1 TTREFWNTARS
12 HGACLDFSVLANLA
26 VAINSISFGDKIL
39 MSNFYQY
46 QIIAKTGDE
55 GIEDLGNRTSINDE
69 GVVAFTGDL
78 DDSVFGGNA
87 VFVGDGSSLTDIAP
101 ASVLSSRRFGTAIQ
115 INNAGQVVAAWTQS
129 NGISAIRL
137 FESNSINTF
146 ETIAT
151 GGGSQS
157 GFNYP
162 FDYFSILPLTSV
174 NNSGESVFPVFDEE
188 FSFDP
193 IVGAS
198 FGLGDDLLVTAPKPP
213 TDDFNT
219 LSLPVNPV
227 TLRPMIADNG
237 NVIVKLG
244 NEDNSPIIL
253 YDNDFNDAEGIA
265 GSSQY
270 SEIGR
275 SPGISD
281 DGQIVVFAGDRG
293 NGSGIFASIDTGSRR
308 ELITIAG
315 ENSSRNPL
323 QLGYGDLNTQTR
335 DIPVIQFE
343 SFDINSRIGVSHV
356 ESGRTG
362 ILDDTFVVSFIG
374 TPNQA
379 SRNNP
384 ITAKSLLFSDQKALW
399 TVKVTVDSKLDGS
412 EGFDFNQTSAIP
424 VVQVDDVI
432 NGATVND
439 ISVYDPI
446 ANVGITNSSPDSHQ
460 IAFFANTDDGEMI
473 IKAEHLDT
481 DGDGLLDHWEEKG
494 IDIDRDG
501 IIDLDLKAMGAD
513 KNKKDLFLEIDWLA
527 PDAATSRDFSPQ
539 AQALDFVVDVFKDQ
553 DITVH
558 IDAGTGLSRN
568 MGSGSLE
575 GGDLI
580 REAGTRNH
588 IDLVYFDENFPASG
602 AEDKNGDGFAVS
614 RSFENI
620 KDNFFGTTTKRA
632 RELAFRYA
640 VFADY
645 SDLNGSSG
653 IAELQEIDPDSGDFR
668 SIPGNDLIVSL
679 QGLRN
684 VTDFIGSFPES
695 IAIPAGF
702 LQGQTLIHELGHT
715 LGLRHGGKDNKT
727 TPPIFLEGDTTIAA
741 EKSSYKS
748 VMNYLYQLY
757 PDTFT
762 TTPTLIR
769 DYSDGSPFDDWRNI
783 KLGFADY
790 FTTLGNSYGIFSLA
804 GTTANSTEEELTI
817 DDIEQIFGPDALDN
831 QVPVITTISAPA
843 NIRIGNFIDIDVTAT
858 DNIDIQSVGI
868 SFDINGDGDVDDSG
882 ETVTA
887 TQVSADQYQAT
898 FTNITGTAGSRTA
911 TITATDLANF
921 TTIGT
926 ATVNVNSESINTS
939 PQAVNDLATTNEDT
953 AVEIDVLAN
962 DTDADG
968 NPLTPSI
975 AETPSNGSATIND
988 NGTPTDPTDDTITYT
1003 PNVNFNGNDSFTYT
1017 VSDGTDTTNATVDIT
1032 VNPVNDL
1039 PVATDDT
1046 AETNQDQPLTI
1057 LSSQLLENDSDVDGD
1072 SLTITEVDNSTN
1084 GSVELDTDGNVL
1096 FTPEPN
1102 FSGLASFE
1110 YTVSDGTDTTN
1121 ATVDITVNPSN
1132 DDNIINGT
1140 AGRDSLL
1147 GTDGNDIITGFQGAD
1162 RITTGGGQDQIVYTS
1177 IVDAGD
1183 AIADFDALNDVL
1195 DLKGVLQSV
1204 GFNGSNAIDDG
1215 YVQLVSYGTRGTS
1228 LQIDADGID
1237 GSAAFRPYLF
1247 LQDVSVAELN
1257 ENPDSLI
1264 FG

>member
-1 TTREFWNTARS
+1 
-12 HGACLDFSVLANLA
+12 
-26 VAINSISFGDKIL
+26 

-55 GIEDLGNRTSINDE
+55 DIQDLGNRTSINDE

-281 DGQIVVFAGDRG
+281 DGQIAVFYGQNSSG
-293 NGSGIFASIDTGSRR
+293 PGIFASIDEGTSR
-308 ELITIAG
+308 ELVKIAG
-315 ENSSRNPL
+315 LDDGFSSFEKDTRVAVNSTHRGEEFEDS
-323 QLGYGDLNTQTR
+323 NTNGIW
-335 DIPVIQFE
+335 DSGE
-343 SFDINSRIGVSHV
+343 SFTDANNNGKFDPSQRAVTV
-356 ESGRTG
+356 VYMANDESG
-362 ILDDTFVVSFIG
+362 
-374 TPNQA
+374 N
-379 SRNNP
+379 
-384 ITAKSLLFSDQKALW
+384 
-399 TVKVTVDSKLDGS
+399 
-412 EGFDFNQTSAIP
+412 
-424 VVQVDDVI
+424 
-432 NGATVND
+432 
-439 ISVYDPI
+439 
-446 ANVGITNSSPDSHQ
+446 
-460 IAFFANTDDGEMI
+460 
-473 IKAEHLDT
+473 
-481 DGDGLLDHWEEKG
+481 KG
-494 IDIDRDG
+494 IYSNR
-501 IIDLDLKAMGAD
+501 L
-513 KNKKDLFLEIDWLA
+513 
-527 PDAATSRDFSPQ
+527 
-539 AQALDFVVDVFKDQ
+539 
-553 DITVH
+553 
-558 IDAGTGLSRN
+558 
-568 MGSGSLE
+568 
-575 GGDLI
+575 
-580 REAGTRNH
+580 
-588 IDLVYFDENFPASG
+588 
-602 AEDKNGDGFAVS
+602 
-614 RSFENI
+614 
-620 KDNFFGTTTKRA
+620 NFFGDGTGNFNVESPTNTLSFSRPTLVAEVGQNISGLGSVIDLNIYDPVNNRDRGDVAFWVDTTGGEAIIRA
-632 RELAFRYA
+632 RPQEVIYLDFNPVGNFSAGLDAGADNIFTDLGVPLTWSGNISTVFSLLASDRTDLDVNTIQTQIANQVQEAFDNVDINVNVLSGNSTPTDGQFTRVYIGDSPYGATSPGNTLNGIATSVDLFNQDLFTGNKNLSLTKNDAALVFVDNIFRPSGN
-640 VFADY
+640 F
-645 SDLNGSSG
+645 SDLSG
-653 IAELQEIDPDSGDFR
+653 NP
-668 SIPGNDLIVSL
+668 V
-679 QGLRN
+679 GLN
-684 VTDFIGSFPES
+684 VTGSGT
-695 IAIPAGF
+695 ITTQQVVNAISNVV
-702 LQGQTLIHELGHT
+702 IHELGHT
-715 LGLRHGGKDNKT
+715 LGLFHLDDGLSTLLMNQFTNSNELRSIQNFGTTSNALAELPGVTQNDQERLAFTVGSDNDSIT
-727 TPPIFLEGDTTIAA
+727 RNPPN
-741 EKSSYKS
+741 S
-748 VMNYLYQLY
+748 VILNASQ
-757 PDTFT
+757 
-762 TTPTLIR
+762 
-769 DYSDGSPFDDWRNI
+769 RN
-783 KLGFADY
+783 K
-790 FTTLGNSYGIFSLA
+790 FSLA
-804 GTTANSTEEELTI
+804 GSLNVGSINVAKAALGIVPLGE
-817 DDIEQIFGPDALDN
+817 FDALPELIDLG
-831 QVPVITTISAPA
+831 SGDLASLLD
-843 NIRIGNFIDIDVTAT
+843 IDINVTSEDQVILVAST
-858 DNIDIQSVGI
+858 DGNGIDIAGVPTGSGIDVSSIDLSNGLFVVTNEGLRSDLFDESGQPLASSIDLFQITSSGSVKIGTVG
-868 SFDINGDGDVDDSG
+868 SEDATPPTNTPPQAVDDS
-882 ETVTA
+882 V
-887 TQVSADQYQAT
+887 
-898 FTNITGTAGSRTA
+898 IT
-911 TITATDLANF
+911 D
-921 TTIGT
+921 
-926 ATVNVNSESINTS
+926 
-939 PQAVNDLATTNEDT
+939 EDT
-953 AVEIDVLAN
+953 AVDIDVLAN

-1003 PNVNFNGNDSFTYT
+1003 PNVNFTGNDSFTYT
-1017 VSDGTDTTNATVDIT
+1017 VSDGTDTTNGTVDIT
-1032 VNPVNDL
+1032 VNPINDL

-1102 FSGLASFE
+1102 FNGLASFE
-1110 YTVSDGTDTTN
+1110 YTVSDGTDTSN

-1132 DDNIINGT
+1132 DDNIIDGT